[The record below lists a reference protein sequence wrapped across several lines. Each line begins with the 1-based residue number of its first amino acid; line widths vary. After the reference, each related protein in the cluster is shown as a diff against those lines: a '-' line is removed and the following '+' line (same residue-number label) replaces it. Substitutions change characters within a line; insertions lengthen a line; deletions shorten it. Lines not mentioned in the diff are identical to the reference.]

1 MNVEFTLRPG
11 NEKSPFE
18 FTELKRFL
26 RSKRL
31 YSNSVNEF
39 HWISPKFIYFRG
51 LQAFLSFM
59 RVKRSDILSTS
70 RMVNQTSQFFFS
82 LFVVRIVENSMKFDK
97 FLGRMGLGR
106 GRTGWRIWN
115 KCGNN
120 VIVQF
125 NSLVLWDFL
134 SFVYSVSSISLKLF
148 VDLFWNLFDSILF
161 VKKDVDCLEKDKF
174 NIEIYRMI
182 IFQIWILI
190 NVNLQRIF
198 Q

>member
-1 MNVEFTLRPG
+1 MNCTCVESKRRVVTVEWSRWKTNLTDPTKEYRNNRINVEGGKTFQGSKFTEFGNGRARKRLGSKRIKRTNDSGVMNVEFTLRPG

-18 FTELKRFL
+18 FTELKRLL

-82 LFVVRIVENSMKFDK
+82 FSFSLFVVHR
-97 FLGRMGLGR
+97 L
-106 GRTGWRIWN
+106 
-115 KCGNN
+115 
-120 VIVQF
+120 
-125 NSLVLWDFL
+125 
-134 SFVYSVSSISLKLF
+134 
-148 VDLFWNLFDSILF
+148 
-161 VKKDVDCLEKDKF
+161 
-174 NIEIYRMI
+174 
-182 IFQIWILI
+182 
-190 NVNLQRIF
+190 
-198 Q
+198 

>member
-70 RMVNQTSQFFFS
+70 RMVNQTSQFFFF
-82 LFVVRIVENSMKFDK
+82 FVR
-97 FLGRMGLGR
+97 
-106 GRTGWRIWN
+106 
-115 KCGNN
+115 
-120 VIVQF
+120 
-125 NSLVLWDFL
+125 
-134 SFVYSVSSISLKLF
+134 YSDCRKL
-148 VDLFWNLFDSILF
+148 DEL
-161 VKKDVDCLEKDKF
+161 
-174 NIEIYRMI
+174 
-182 IFQIWILI
+182 
-190 NVNLQRIF
+190 
-198 Q
+198 

>member
-70 RMVNQTSQFFFS
+70 RMVNQTSQFFFF
-82 LFVVRIVENSMKFDK
+82 FVPIVENSMNFDK
-97 FLGRMGLGR
+97 LLGRMVLR
-106 GRTGWRIWN
+106 EEEQTSEFET
-115 KCGNN
+115 N
-120 VIVQF
+120 VAT
-125 NSLVLWDFL
+125 
-134 SFVYSVSSISLKLF
+134 
-148 VDLFWNLFDSILF
+148 
-161 VKKDVDCLEKDKF
+161 
-174 NIEIYRMI
+174 M
-182 IFQIWILI
+182 
-190 NVNLQRIF
+190 
-198 Q
+198 

>member
-82 LFVVRIVENSMKFDK
+82 LFVVPIVESSMNFDKLLGRIVLREEEQTSEFE
-97 FLGRMGLGR
+97 
-106 GRTGWRIWN
+106 T
-115 KCGNN
+115 N
-120 VIVQF
+120 VAT
-125 NSLVLWDFL
+125 
-134 SFVYSVSSISLKLF
+134 
-148 VDLFWNLFDSILF
+148 
-161 VKKDVDCLEKDKF
+161 
-174 NIEIYRMI
+174 M
-182 IFQIWILI
+182 
-190 NVNLQRIF
+190 
-198 Q
+198 